1 MTKKRLW
8 RNWEPADAN
17 IPENERDFNGKVV
30 QIINSDSMSI
40 HDGTC
45 VKQIFL
51 SSIRP
56 ARISDLA
63 PELQK
68 KAEKAMDTSQ
78 RTKALYTVPY
88 LFEARE
94 FLRKKLIGKKV
105 TVKVDYKR
113 PASNADDPENSTGKS
128 YPERLCATVTY
139 QGLNHPTHFNLQ
151 INQYFQHFKLKI
163 NPTFLGQNIAEALVA
178 KGIAVPIK
186 HRHDDDNRSSQYDD
200 LREAEKNAM
209 KALKGIHSKSLPP
222 QMHVTDVSQEVPKA
236 RAFLTFLKGTVRDSH
251 TMS

>member
-1 MTKKRLW
+1 MLTIPKIRLAKAT
-8 RNWEPADAN
+8 RNGYAQLSPIKVWTILLILIFRSIN
-17 IPENERDFNGKVV
+17 ISN
-30 QIINSDSMSI
+30 I
-40 HDGTC
+40 
-45 VKQIFL
+45 
-51 SSIRP
+51 SS
-56 ARISDLA
+56 L
-63 PELQK
+63 
-68 KAEKAMDTSQ
+68 
-78 RTKALYTVPY
+78 
-88 LFEARE
+88 
-94 FLRKKLIGKKV
+94 
-105 TVKVDYKR
+105 
-113 PASNADDPENSTGKS
+113 
-128 YPERLCATVTY
+128 
-139 QGLNHPTHFNLQ
+139 
-151 INQYFQHFKLKI
+151 I